1 MTSQDHRATTVE
13 LHQRKAFPIAEIL
26 TTVGLLHLAA
36 YIIYATAKAGLL

>member
-1 MTSQDHRATTVE
+1 MTNQDPRATD
-13 LHQRKAFPIAEIL
+13 HQRKAFPVAEIL